1 MKIFQNRNIFKKLI
15 IVLLVIMIFSFCM
28 PKNVRAED
36 ENGGVLIK
44 PIVSL
49 FLSLGDGLMGIA
61 HSFVLQ
67 QSETMLVVDGDSNV
81 WAWLAGIIVTVAV
94 VAAIMLV
101 VPEILP
107 VLFDAAAGTI
117 LLVSVVV
124 GGAAG
129 YAAAAYV
136 DSNFLEDDLK
146 LPIFTLTP
154 QEIFANKI
162 PLFDV
167 DFFNPMDAQERE
179 EVVSPETTKYGD
191 AIEKLD
197 YTEKEENDRK
207 YAEFNFAGHDFKV
220 DITDASGSINGKTI
234 NQLIGEDVLEYFKE
248 NGENVGNTSSNGGT
262 AEEYQLKVD
271 NIPYKVKRY
280 YDNSARNIKYEY
292 YKGEVTEA
300 VTQTKVLESTA
311 GQLKSTISNWYI
323 VLRDIALVGLL
334 SVLVYVGIRIIISS
348 TSSDKAK
355 YKQLLVDWL
364 VAICLLFFMQYIMSG
379 SNLIVKKVT
388 ELLSSAGYPNHLV
401 ILDNDQTEKAIEV
414 INGASDGARAAL
426 AELGVLGQDQDAES
440 LVQESSDGTK
450 ALNWN
455 TNLFGILRVE
465 AQLSKSGKMT
475 YVGYT
480 IMYVMLCLF
489 TIYFIFTYLKRV
501 LYMAFLTIIAPL
513 VALTYPIDKMNDGK
527 AQAFDMW
534 FKEYIFNLL
543 IQPLHLLLYTVLVSS
558 AIELA
563 EKNVLYS
570 IVAIAFLIPAEKLMR
585 KFFGFEKAQTPG
597 LLAGPA
603 GAALTMTGLNKLMGH
618 RPPKHGG
625 NEKLG
630 GKASEE
636 SENKKIAFNSKFNKQ
651 DGIINAAMNSK
662 EKNKNEQDEDTW
674 NSFFKNTNSRNDKD
688 NKALSTDL
696 TQLNSANPVFN
707 DNKNKGRKLRA
718 IGGYSRAVR
727 KYGSAMKGKMK
738 NYASN
743 VHPIRTAT
751 KIAAGA
757 AGAAIFGTAAGIAGL
772 TSGDANKA
780 VQYASTGVLGG
791 YKLGDSLAGGVQS
804 TLSVPVD
811 LKDEFQQGYYDTEE
825 YEQHIKERQQDEM
838 KKSSEVKWALEDN
851 FGKEEADYIRNN
863 VMDDY
868 TDAGVTDINDI
879 IAGYKAEKE
888 GELSREKAIS
898 GIKYSNRIG
907 KDTDAMDDLSKW
919 QKRFSEEFAKNERV
933 REANLDAE
941 KLGQQTMN
949 AVEIINKYK
958 YKKK

>member
-1 MKIFQNRNIFKKLI
+1 
-15 IVLLVIMIFSFCM
+15 
-28 PKNVRAED
+28 
-36 ENGGVLIK
+36 
-44 PIVSL
+44 
-49 FLSLGDGLMGIA
+49 
-61 HSFVLQ
+61 
-67 QSETMLVVDGDSNV
+67 
-81 WAWLAGIIVTVAV
+81 
-94 VAAIMLV
+94 
-101 VPEILP
+101 
-107 VLFDAAAGTI
+107 
-117 LLVSVVV
+117 
-124 GGAAG
+124 
-129 YAAAAYV
+129 
-136 DSNFLEDDLK
+136 
-146 LPIFTLTP
+146 
-154 QEIFANKI
+154 
-162 PLFDV
+162 
-167 DFFNPMDAQERE
+167 
-179 EVVSPETTKYGD
+179 
-191 AIEKLD
+191 
-197 YTEKEENDRK
+197 
-207 YAEFNFAGHDFKV
+207 
-220 DITDASGSINGKTI
+220 
-234 NQLIGEDVLEYFKE
+234 
-248 NGENVGNTSSNGGT
+248 
-262 AEEYQLKVD
+262 
-271 NIPYKVKRY
+271 
-280 YDNSARNIKYEY
+280 
-292 YKGEVTEA
+292 
-300 VTQTKVLESTA
+300 
-311 GQLKSTISNWYI
+311 
-323 VLRDIALVGLL
+323 
-334 SVLVYVGIRIIISS
+334 
-348 TSSDKAK
+348 
-355 YKQLLVDWL
+355 
-364 VAICLLFFMQYIMSG
+364 
-379 SNLIVKKVT
+379 
-388 ELLSSAGYPNHLV
+388 
-401 ILDNDQTEKAIEV
+401 
-414 INGASDGARAAL
+414 
-426 AELGVLGQDQDAES
+426 
-440 LVQESSDGTK
+440 
-450 ALNWN
+450 
-455 TNLFGILRVE
+455 
-465 AQLSKSGKMT
+465 
-475 YVGYT
+475 
-480 IMYVMLCLF
+480 
-489 TIYFIFTYLKRV
+489 
-501 LYMAFLTIIAPL
+501 MAFLTIIAPL

-558 AIELA
+558 ALELA
-563 EKNVLYS
+563 SENVLYS

-662 EKNKNEQDEDTW
+662 EKNKNEQDENTW
-674 NSFFKNTNSRNDKD
+674 NSLFKNTNSKNDND

-707 DNKNKGRKLRA
+707 NNKNKGKKLRA

-738 NYASN
+738 NYVSN
-743 VHPIRTAT
+743 VNPIRTAT
-751 KIAAGA
+751 KIATGA

-838 KKSSEVKWALEDN
+838 KKNSEVKWALEDS